1 MHIALIVTDLSP
13 PRIGGISKVATE
25 ITIQYLKKGHSVDVF
40 CLKRTC
46 DVFEKHDHLRLIPV
60 TSIYQ
65 IYKDYPVVSF
75 SIHAFTKLLKEHK
88 KRKYDISHAMNF
100 NNFGMPFVKSKL
112 KKAGIAH
119 ISTAFETTEMEIS
132 AKWSEFK
139 SKPTLHCLAQIVM
152 ELFLAP
158 WQKAY
163 IGWAD
168 LITTEDCETQ
178 RNLILKGLPIEKI
191 RLIPSGID
199 IKAIDQIILK
209 TEKKSEVNLNIVCPG
224 RVDSR
229 KGSQFL
235 IKAFASFSKKHPLAT
250 LEFVGGGRGDYLEQM
265 KNLAKDLGVEEKVNF
280 TGRVDNILEFY
291 NKADII
297 VIPSLSEGIP
307 ITLQEALAF
316 RKPILCSKLPGTYA
330 YASHLPSIQW
340 FEPANVTELEGQ
352 LEKMINKDFD
362 EAISKGREFIEKY
375 DWSQVANQYL
385 KTYEEALKN

>member
-25 ITIQYLKKGHSVDVF
+25 ITLCYLKEGHSVDVF
-40 CLKRTC
+40 CLERT
-46 DVFEKHDHLRLIPV
+46 FHIFPKYEGLKLIPID
-60 TSIYQ
+60 SPFQ

-75 SIHAFTKLLKEHK
+75 SIHAFNKILKEHK

-100 NNFGMPFVKSKL
+100 NNFGMPFVRSQL
-112 KKAGIAH
+112 RKARIVH
-119 ISTAFETTEMEIS
+119 VSTAFETTEMEIA

-139 SKPTLHCLAQIVM
+139 SKPTFHCFAQIVM

-168 LITTEDCETQ
+168 IITTEDGETK
-178 RNLILKGLPIEKI
+178 RNLCLKGIPEDKI
-191 RLIPSGID
+191 KLIPSGID
-199 IKAIDQIILK
+199 INAIDQIAEQSKENKNDGI
-209 TEKKSEVNLNIVCPG
+209 SIVCPG
-224 RVDSR
+224 RVDAR

-235 IKAFASFSKKHPLAT
+235 IKAFASFSKKHPTAN

-265 KNLAKDLGVEEKVNF
+265 RGLAKVLGIDQKVNF
-280 TGRVDNILEFY
+280 TGRVENILEYY

-316 RKPILCSKLPGTYA
+316 RKPILCSKLPGTFA
-330 YASHLPSIQW
+330 YASHISSIYW
-340 FEPANVTELEGQ
+340 FKPADVNALEEQ
-352 LEKMINKDFD
+352 LEKMCAKDFT
-362 EAISKGREFIEKY
+362 EEVLQGRKFIENY
-375 DWSQVANQYL
+375 DWSHVASEYL
-385 KTYEEALKN
+385 TIYEKALKN